1 MIVPLATLLGML
13 SVKLFGG
20 KLKRLATVDLRH
32 LWVVWATI
40 FVQTMIF
47 EVPFPFFPVGGPQ
60 VLHIATYVS
69 AFVFLWLNR
78 HIPGALLIAVGA
90 AGNAAAITANGGVM
104 PARPSAWARAGLPR
118 IDGFE
123 NSNVVDDAPLWFLGD
138 IFAIPAG
145 WPLANVFSIGDVVI
159 VIGGTYFAH
168 AWCRRPATSN
178 AWPAPA
184 GMPAGTP
191 LHAVN

>member
-178 AWPAPA
+178 VWPAPA
-184 GMPAGTP
+184 GMPAGMP